1 VNALLRF
8 SQKERQL
15 LLAVDGVGPGVVKR
29 LEEIG
34 VATLVDLAARD
45 AGAICA
51 QISSRLGSHCW
62 RNSPKARAAVAGAI
76 STAKAFATP
85 P

>member
-8 SQKERQL
+8 SPKERRR
-15 LLAVDGVGPGVVKR
+15 LLAVEGVGPGVVKR

-34 VATLVDLAARD
+34 VATLADLAERD

-51 QISSRLGSHCW
+51 EISARFGSNCW